1 MNTKNNKMRKKT
13 ILLVGAIALFTSCND
28 TKKKDTTTET
38 IVVEET
44 HKEVKTDTKSNTLN
58 NDWIADIKL
67 DGTVKWDANIETTQG
82 VNKMKKNIAEANFKT
97 VEDYRAL
104 ASLLNNEKNFVIQK
118 CTMKGPSHD
127 NLHIFLLPLIDKINL
142 LVETT
147 SIQEGSE
154 ITESIIKNLNAYE
167 KYFQ

>member
-1 MNTKNNKMRKKT
+1 MKKT
-13 ILLVGAIALFTSCND
+13 LIATLLFSIMLTSCND
-28 TKKKDTTTET
+28 TKKKDNTTDNIT
-38 IVVEET
+38 VEET

-82 VNKMKKNIAEANFKT
+82 VNKMKKRIAEVNLKT

-104 ASLLNNEKNFVIQK
+104 ANLLNNEKNFVIQK

-127 NLHIFLLPLIDKINL
+127 NLHIFLLPLIDKISL
-142 LVETT
+142 LIETS

-154 ITESIIKNLNAYE
+154 ITESIIENLNAYE
-167 KYFQ
+167 NYFQ